1 MSVFQAVALEPISE
15 SGFAVQKGKPTNSRQ
30 INWEEAERLDW
41 HLWILSFLLI
51 CVLGLSLLSF
61 MFPSAFW
68 MWSLQDAVMDSSQ
81 RAFFGFCTLLGLTLV
96 YLLQRQ
102 ATVRRL
108 KRQLF
113 AAQVA
118 MVNSEREAAA
128 EAFRNLPG
136 TDQFRDTLA
145 MEFRRAGSLGSSLAG
160 ILLTATNASPEA
172 LGAIAKRVRLA
183 LRQGESMYR
192 ISNHALGIILPKMGS
207 VDARAFTGQ
216 LELSMGSSG
225 VSFEC
230 RTTAFP
236 EEVSSLSEMESR
248 LRGTP
253 NRN

>member
-1 MSVFQAVALEPISE
+1 MTAYHALALEQMNE
-15 SGFAVQKGKPTNSRQ
+15 SDFGLRAGKPTDSRQ
-30 INWEEAERLDW
+30 MNWEEADRLDW

-51 CVLGLSLLSF
+51 SVLGISLLSF

-68 MWSLQDAVMDSSQ
+68 MWSLHGTAMDSSQ
-81 RAFFGFCTLLGLTLV
+81 RAFFGFCTLLGLTLI

-145 MEFRRAGSLGSSLAG
+145 MEFRRAGSLGSSLSG
-160 ILLTATNASPEA
+160 ILLTATNASPET
-172 LGAIAKRVRLA
+172 LGSLAKRVRLA

-192 ISNHALGIILPKMGS
+192 ISNHALGIILPKMGP

-216 LELSMGSSG
+216 LELCMSTFG
-225 VSFEC
+225 VPFES

-248 LRGTP
+248 LRGT
-253 NRN
+253 